1 MVLAVVLAAGVSGCG
16 KAGARRSPSLD
27 RVPLAKGTRIVA
39 HARSCDHGA
48 NAYCAVQAVIVG
60 AGYRSSAALL
70 AGEEEHLRA
79 LGWTD
84 TVGDTPKERSADSPG
99 HGLRLSVALATDD
112 LQSLDLGSLKRRPVI
127 GRALSETMFERVPAL
142 SVMLLTGSG

>member
-79 LGWTD
+79 LGWTV
-84 TVGDTPKERSADSPG
+84 TRPRSARRTRPG
-99 HGLRLSVALATDD
+99 TAC
-112 LQSLDLGSLKRRPVI
+112 GSAWHWPPTTC
-127 GRALSETMFERVPAL
+127 RAWISARSSAVR
-142 SVMLLTGSG
+142 